1 MFTQDNIYATLKSGV
16 ATVTFMKVDGSE
28 RIMRC
33 TLKDEFLPEEYRG
46 KGMILTEVTNAM
58 RVFDIEANAWRSFR
72 IESVTNVQPSIGVQL
87 NG

>member
-1 MFTQDNIYATLKSGV
+1 MYTQDNIYATLKAGI
-16 ATVTFMKVDGSE
+16 ATVIFTKVDGSE

-46 KGMILTEVTNAM
+46 KGLVLTEVTNSL
-58 RVFDIEANAWRSFR
+58 RVFDLEANAWRSFR
-72 IESVTNVQPSIGVQL
+72 VESVISVQASAGVQL